1 MKKAFLFVSLIAV
14 FSIIYFALINRT
26 QPVTL
31 AYSNSTDV
39 ITVNFAMTIILV
51 LLIGLVIGSGIVSL
65 FLQEEQH
72 RAKAYKRELEKSS
85 IQGSNHE
92 SRVEVLEAKIKTL
105 EKAFDSVLDERTQL
119 ELEIKA
125 LNAELEILNKKKNK

>member
-26 QPVTL
+26 QPISL

-72 RAKAYKRELEKSS
+72 RAKA
-85 IQGSNHE
+85 
-92 SRVEVLEAKIKTL
+92 
-105 EKAFDSVLDERTQL
+105 
-119 ELEIKA
+119 
-125 LNAELEILNKKKNK
+125 

>member
-51 LLIGLVIGSGIVSL
+51 LLICLVIGSGIVSL

-105 EKAFDSVLDERTQL
+105 VKAFDSVLDERTQL